1 VRKEETLRGRGSF
14 QLLYRS
20 GRKIDGEVL
29 RCFFRWESGAGT
41 PVRAGFSIS
50 AKKYNAVKRNRA
62 RRLMRAAFDLERE
75 GLAGVAEKTGG
86 ALSLLFVYDGGKE
99 MNQARLVFESVR
111 REMSSICR
119 KICIAAG
126 RERR

>member
-1 VRKEETLRGRGSF
+1 
-14 QLLYRS
+14 
-20 GRKIDGEVL
+20 
-29 RCFFRWESGAGT
+29 
-41 PVRAGFSIS
+41 
-50 AKKYNAVKRNRA
+50 
-62 RRLMRAAFDLERE
+62 MRAAFDLERE